1 MKIAIASDHAGLDL
15 KSFLIKH
22 LEEKGINIEDVG
34 PHERVS
40 VDYPD
45 YAKKMC
51 DLVLSKEADLGIA
64 ICGTGVGMS
73 IACNKVSGIR
83 ASLCSESYTARL
95 TRLHNDSNVLCLGA
109 RVIGEEL
116 AMDIVDEYVSTDFSN
131 DERHIRRINKLEGG
145 INE

>member
-1 MKIAIASDHAGLDL
+1 MNIAISSDHAGLEL
-15 KSFLIKH
+15 KSFLIKN
-22 LEEKGINIEDVG
+22 LEKKGINMTDVG
-34 PHERVS
+34 PYDHNS

-51 DLVLSKEADLGIA
+51 KLVLSKDVDLGIA

-73 IACNKVSGIR
+73 IACNKISGIR
-83 ASLCSESYTARL
+83 ASLCSESYSARL
-95 TRLHNDSNVLCLGA
+95 TRLHNNSNVLCLGA

-116 AMDIVDEYVSTDFSN
+116 AWNIVEEYISTDFSK

-145 INE
+145 IDE

>member
-15 KSFLIKH
+15 KSFLTKH
-22 LEEKGINIEDVG
+22 LEKKGISVEDVG
-34 PHERVS
+34 PYDHTS

-51 DLVLSKEADLGIA
+51 ESVLSKKADLGIA

-73 IACNKVSGIR
+73 IACNKISGIR

-95 TRLHNDSNVLCLGA
+95 TRLHNNSNVLCLGA

-116 AMDIVDEYVSTDFSN
+116 AMDIVDEYISTDFSN
-131 DERHIRRINKLEGG
+131 DERHIRRISKLEGG

>member
-15 KSFLIKH
+15 KSFLTKH
-22 LEEKGINIEDVG
+22 LEKKGISVEDVG
-34 PHERVS
+34 PYDYTS

-51 DLVLSKEADLGIA
+51 ESVLSKKADLGIA

-73 IACNKVSGIR
+73 IACNKISGIR

-95 TRLHNDSNVLCLGA
+95 TRLHNNSNVLCLGA

-116 AMDIVDEYVSTDFSN
+116 AMDIVDEYISTDFSN
-131 DERHIRRINKLEGG
+131 DERHIRRISKLEGG

>member
-34 PHERVS
+34 PYERVS

>member
-15 KSFLIKH
+15 KSFLTKH
-22 LEEKGINIEDVG
+22 LEKKGISVEDVG
-34 PHERVS
+34 PYDHTS

-51 DLVLSKEADLGIA
+51 QSVLSKKVDLGIA

-73 IACNKVSGIR
+73 IACNKISGIR

-95 TRLHNDSNVLCLGA
+95 TRLHNNSNVLCLGA

-116 AMDIVDEYVSTDFSN
+116 AMDIVDEYISTDFSN
-131 DERHIRRINKLEGG
+131 DERHIRRISKLEGG

>member
-22 LEEKGINIEDVG
+22 LEEKGIIVEDVG

>member
-15 KSFLIKH
+15 KSFLTKH
-22 LEEKGINIEDVG
+22 LEKKGISVEDVG
-34 PHERVS
+34 PYDHTS

-51 DLVLSKEADLGIA
+51 ESVLSKKVDLGIA

-73 IACNKVSGIR
+73 IACNKISGIR

-95 TRLHNDSNVLCLGA
+95 TRLHNNSNVLCLGA

-116 AMDIVDEYVSTDFSN
+116 AMDIVDEYISTDFSN
-131 DERHIRRINKLEGG
+131 DERHIRRISKLEGG

>member
-15 KSFLIKH
+15 KSFLTKH
-22 LEEKGINIEDVG
+22 LEKKGISVEDVG
-34 PHERVS
+34 PYDHTS

-51 DLVLSKEADLGIA
+51 DSVLSKKADLGIA

-73 IACNKVSGIR
+73 IACNKISGIR

-95 TRLHNDSNVLCLGA
+95 TRLHNNSNVLCLGA

-116 AMDIVDEYVSTDFSN
+116 AMDIVDEYISTDFSN
-131 DERHIRRINKLEGG
+131 DERHIRRISKLEGG

>member
-15 KSFLIKH
+15 KSFLTKH
-22 LEEKGINIEDVG
+22 LEKKGISVEDVG
-34 PHERVS
+34 PYDHTS

-51 DLVLSKEADLGIA
+51 QSVLSKKADLGIA

-73 IACNKVSGIR
+73 IACNKISGIR

-95 TRLHNDSNVLCLGA
+95 TRLHNNSNVLCLGA

-116 AMDIVDEYVSTDFSN
+116 AMDIVDEYISTDFSN
-131 DERHIRRINKLEGG
+131 DERHIRRISKLEGG